1 MISFEEVLAT
11 VLLISWVVFVV
22 TVLTKNLYGW
32 MRSRG
37 VEHNAAVYYN
47 RKVMHLLAGGLCAVA
62 VPFIFKTPFLP
73 FVMAMLMALFTFI
86 PHKINK
92 VMYWFQTEENARE
105 VSFCIT
111 WGAIITFGW
120 FVSGDLWFGAV
131 PVLFM
136 SVGDAVTGIVRN
148 LIYGKRTKSWW
159 GNLTM
164 AIFSVSIGAAL
175 GVAGILAGGVA
186 SFVEHFEFNPIDDNI
201 IVPLVSFLIL
211 TFAKI
216 YAPWT
221 LSL

>member
-1 MISFEEVLAT
+1 MISFEEALAT

-22 TVLTKNLYGW
+22 TVLTRALYGW

-47 RKVMHLLAGGLCAVA
+47 RKLMHLLAGGLCAVA
-62 VPFIFKTPFLP
+62 VPFIFETPFLP
-73 FVMAMLMALFTFI
+73 FMMAMLMALFTFI

-92 VMYWFQTEENARE
+92 VMYWFQIEDNARE
-105 VSFCIT
+105 VSFCIM
-111 WGAIITFGW
+111 WGAVITFGW

-148 LIYGKRTKSWW
+148 FIYGKRTKSWL

-164 AIFSVSIGAAL
+164 AIFSVSIGTAL

-186 SFVEHFEFNPIDDNI
+186 SFLEHFEFNPIDDNI
-201 IVPLVSFLIL
+201 VVPLVSFLIL
-211 TFAKI
+211 TFAKL